1 MPGLLVV
8 SHGTLAGE
16 LVDAV
21 RRIVADVDALEAVSI
36 GWDVDMEEA
45 GRRIQEAIAR
55 VDRESGVL
63 VLTDMFGGTPSN
75 LALSLL
81 EPGRIEVVTGVNLP
95 MLIKC
100 VNLREEAELSDVAR
114 RVAEQGR
121 QAIQVA
127 SELLTK
133 PQSPET
139 P

>member
-1 MPGLLVV
+1 MPGLIVV

-21 RRIVADVDALEAVSI
+21 RRIVADVEALEAVSI
-36 GWDVDMEEA
+36 GWDVDMEQA
-45 GRRIQEAIAR
+45 TQRIQEAIAR
-55 VDRESGVL
+55 VERKGGVL

-100 VNLREEAELSDVAR
+100 VNLRGEAELSEVAR

-121 QAIQVA
+121 QSIQVA
-127 SELLTK
+127 SELLEG
-133 PQSPET
+133 PS
-139 P
+139 